1 MLSTCVDFQT
11 HTRHTFE
18 FANITEIFFLFT
30 ELSDDEDKFD
40 ITGTVAELVVI
51 ELEGKVELKIAFV
64 TDVVDVEQVVVTGE
78 VKNEVATTPGD
89 EEAKLVVTTEAVGIY
104 IYIYKGPFCVSY
116 KMFNIT
122 NIFYLP

>member
-1 MLSTCVDFQT
+1 MLV
-11 HTRHTFE
+11 
-18 FANITEIFFLFT
+18 T

-104 IYIYKGPFCVSY
+104 IYI
-116 KMFNIT
+116 
-122 NIFYLP
+122 